1 MERTLETLPIEDKR
15 AQVEEIRRKK
25 NGSIDIDWV
34 EILDEFNLDINAETL
49 RKAGVGI
56 KLADDANMF
65 ILDRSADLA
74 SIAGDYIERQ
84 KMRDLTRQVN
94 DIYRSESRS
103 ELLRETIADAIENL
117 PQIIIPNSPISHS
130 GEKTIVV
137 GIGDL
142 HYGAKIKVE
151 GLMGETINEYNSD
164 IFEKRMWKLLTE
176 IESICEKEDIGFV
189 SVFFVGDLIDGML
202 RQSQLMRLQYGMV
215 ESTIRLSE
223 FLAQWL
229 NMLSVH
235 ANVSVYAVSGNHSE
249 VRPLGSK
256 KGQFED
262 ENLEKIVM
270 WYLAERLRE
279 NDSISI
285 QPEVKKMNLV
295 KIRGYNFLLMH
306 GDGEKKIEQIAREAI
321 NLYGEHIDFFV
332 CGHKHRE
339 QEIPSGMT
347 SDGNSVV
354 IRVPSICG
362 TDTFAN
368 SKGYGGRPG
377 AIATVIEQNY
387 GRRCVYPIQL

>member
-25 NGSIDIDWV
+25 NGSIDVDWV

-164 IFEKRMWKLLTE
+164 IFEKRMWDLFNQIVEIIEEKHINDLEKLL
-176 IESICEKEDIGFV
+176 
-189 SVFFVGDLIDGML
+189 ID
-202 RQSQLMRLQYGMV
+202 
-215 ESTIRLSE
+215 E
-223 FLAQWL
+223 
-229 NMLSVH
+229 
-235 ANVSVYAVSGNHSE
+235 
-249 VRPLGSK
+249 
-256 KGQFED
+256 
-262 ENLEKIVM
+262 EN
-270 WYLAERLRE
+270 
-279 NDSISI
+279 
-285 QPEVKKMNLV
+285 
-295 KIRGYNFLLMH
+295 
-306 GDGEKKIEQIAREAI
+306 
-321 NLYGEHIDFFV
+321 
-332 CGHKHRE
+332 
-339 QEIPSGMT
+339 
-347 SDGNSVV
+347 
-354 IRVPSICG
+354 
-362 TDTFAN
+362 
-368 SKGYGGRPG
+368 
-377 AIATVIEQNY
+377 
-387 GRRCVYPIQL
+387 

>member
-1 MERTLETLPIEDKR
+1 
-15 AQVEEIRRKK
+15 
-25 NGSIDIDWV
+25 
-34 EILDEFNLDINAETL
+34 
-49 RKAGVGI
+49 
-56 KLADDANMF
+56 MF

-176 IESICEKEDIGFV
+176 IESICKKEDIGFV

>member
-1 MERTLETLPIEDKR
+1 
-15 AQVEEIRRKK
+15 
-25 NGSIDIDWV
+25 
-34 EILDEFNLDINAETL
+34 
-49 RKAGVGI
+49 
-56 KLADDANMF
+56 MF

-103 ELLRETIADAIENL
+103 ELLRETIAYAIENL

>member
-1 MERTLETLPIEDKR
+1 
-15 AQVEEIRRKK
+15 
-25 NGSIDIDWV
+25 
-34 EILDEFNLDINAETL
+34 
-49 RKAGVGI
+49 
-56 KLADDANMF
+56 MF
-65 ILDRSADLA
+65 VLDRSADLA
-74 SIAGDYIERQ
+74 KIAGDYIERQ

-103 ELLRETIADAIENL
+103 ELLRETISDAIANL
-117 PQIIIPNSPISHS
+117 PQLAIHTSPISHS
-130 GEKTIVV
+130 GEKTVV
-137 GIGDL
+137 VSIGDL

-151 GLMGETINEYNSD
+151 GLMGETINEYNSE
-164 IFEKRMWKLLTE
+164 IFEKRMCKLLAE
-176 IESICEKEDIGFV
+176 IVDICDKEDVGFV

-202 RQSQLMRLQYGMV
+202 RQSQLMKLQYGMV

-223 FLAQWL
+223 FLSQWL
-229 NMLSVH
+229 NALSVR
-235 ANVSVYAVSGNHSE
+235 ADVSVYAVSGNHSE
-249 VRPLGSK
+249 IRPLGSK
-256 KGQFED
+256 KGQFDD

-279 NDSISI
+279 NKSITI
-285 QPEVKKMNLV
+285 QSDVKKMNLV
-295 KIRGYNFLLMH
+295 NIRGFNFLLMH
-306 GDGEKKIEQIAREAI
+306 GDGEKKIEQIARDTI

-377 AIATVIEQNY
+377 AVVTVIEQNY